1 MENEKNTKYDNLNA
15 EELKSKALDDIIRY
29 FESEENIENSR
40 MGPSMIVN
48 AYWDMSQNSENVK
61 KRIID
66 EHEKYT
72 SVYADVVSSLENPN
86 CSCRGRFAS
95 FIMENKDSALE
106 SYNKIIN
113 SLSNEESKKLK
124 EVIEKQEA
132 MFGHF
137 QIDLKNKKQGKEKDE
152 NVKNTANQ
160 NIFKANL
167 DEEYKYSNNF
177 PAYLEGNVIEIEDT
191 AESYGNLIKDL
202 RRGGEFY
209 KGLNLISKPGNKLW
223 VYFY

>member
-1 MENEKNTKYDNLNA
+1 MEDKKNTKYDNLNA
-15 EELKSKALDDIIRY
+15 EELKIKALEDIVRY
-29 FESEENIENSR
+29 FESEENIENGR

-48 AYWDMSQNSENVK
+48 AYWDISQNSENVK

-95 FIMENKDSALE
+95 FITDNKDSALE
-106 SYNKIIN
+106 SYNKIVN
-113 SLSNEESKKLK
+113 SLSKEESEKLK

-132 MFGHF
+132 MFNHF
-137 QIDLKNKKQGKEKDE
+137 QIDLKNKKQEKEKG
-152 NVKNTANQ
+152 VKNTTNPSTS
-160 NIFKANL
+160 L
-167 DEEYKYSNNF
+167 DEEYKDGSNF